1 MKISKAIVFI
11 LFLVIAPVIL
21 MAQRGYENLST
32 KSKKAIEYYANG
44 DQYYVRRDYYSAIE
58 WFEKAIKKDDDFVEA
73 WFRIGSSHYNLGDLP
88 KSELYWS
95 KAYEVSEG
103 GASYAYVKYFMGMV
117 QFDLGEYD
125 KSKASLDQYMSD
137 SSPNEKNRLR
147 AKDLLENANF
157 ATESIEMNLDFNPR
171 PLDDKVNTFPL
182 QYFPVM
188 PVDQGSIL
196 FTRRIGHENTDDE
209 DIFIIEKDEEGNWKK
224 PESVSENINT
234 VYNEGTCSI
243 SADGRMLIFTSCY
256 GRETM
261 GSCDL
266 YVSYKSGD
274 EWSVPENLGG
284 MINSGAWESQPS
296 LGADGRTLYFISDRR
311 TGGIGSRDIWVSYM
325 NDDNTWTKAKN
336 LGEPI
341 NTELDEVSPFI
352 HPNGSTLYF
361 SSRGHTGMGGFD
373 IFFTELEESKWGKPV
388 NIGYPMNTR
397 DDQVSLFI
405 TADGARGFYSQ
416 ESFDASIMLR
426 RSLIYEFDVPESMQV
441 TNKSSYVRGKVY
453 DKSTGLPLKASVE
466 LMNLKLDA
474 RVSMVN
480 SDSVSGD
487 YLMVLTEGAGYG
499 LFVNKIGY
507 LYKSLSFDLEE
518 DEIGNPVEIDIYLE
532 PIAVGASTVLNN
544 IFFEID
550 KYELGPKSKPEL
562 EKTINM
568 MKENKG
574 VRISIEGHT
583 DDSGTSEYNQQLSE
597 KRALAVRNYLT
608 ERGIEKSR
616 LEYQGWGMA
625 KPLAP
630 NDSEENK
637 ALNRRIEFVIID

>member
-1 MKISKAIVFI
+1 
-11 LFLVIAPVIL
+11 
-21 MAQRGYENLST
+21 
-32 KSKKAIEYYANG
+32 
-44 DQYYVRRDYYSAIE
+44 
-58 WFEKAIKKDDDFVEA
+58 
-73 WFRIGSSHYNLGDLP
+73 
-88 KSELYWS
+88 
-95 KAYEVSEG
+95 
-103 GASYAYVKYFMGMV
+103 MGMV

-147 AKDLLENANF
+147 AENLLENANF

-224 PESVSENINT
+224 PESISENINT

-266 YVSYKSGD
+266 YVSYKSGE
-274 EWSVPENLGG
+274 EWSVPKNLGG

-373 IFFTELEESKWGKPV
+373 IFFTELEESKWSKPV

-416 ESFDASIMLR
+416 ESFDQSIMLR

-532 PIAVGASTVLNN
+532 PIAVGASTILNN

-608 ERGIEKSR
+608 ERGIEKAR
-616 LEYQGWGMA
+616 LEYKGWGMA

-637 ALNRRIEFVIID
+637 ALNRRIEFVIIDTPYIRAICLRRRQDRIVPMSVLHFH